1 MKHLELIVKNGTVR
15 IPSIFMF
22 EDWVD
27 IDPFLAHAR
36 KMNCT
41 VIFEN
46 ENIMVMPDDY
56 KFASMKIGIF
66 RAIIAERE
74 IGNAYVRYIGSPSEM
89 SWDNVKSE
97 QKE

>member
-1 MKHLELIVKNGTVR
+1 MNHLEIIVKDGTVR

-22 EDWVD
+22 EDWID

-46 ENIMVMPDDY
+46 ERITVEPDNYVD
-56 KFASMKIGIF
+56 AMRTIGIF
-66 RAIIAERE
+66 RMIVSYRE
-74 IGNAYVRYIGSPSEM
+74 IGNAYVRYLGSPNEM
-89 SWDNVKSE
+89 NWENVKN
-97 QKE
+97 

>member
-1 MKHLELIVKNGTVR
+1 MNHLELIVKDGTVR

-27 IDPFLAHAR
+27 IDPFIQHAM

-46 ENIMVMPDDY
+46 ERITVKPDDY
-56 KFASMKIGIF
+56 VDAMRTIGIF
-66 RAIIAERE
+66 KMIVSYRE
-74 IGNAYVRYIGSPSEM
+74 IGNAYVRYLGSPNEM
-89 SWDNVKSE
+89 SWDNVK
-97 QKE
+97 